1 MQHTVLA
8 SPQKKRLPRV
18 PQPPVYAAVDE
29 AYEMYTV
36 GDSFLHE
43 VEKMCHPLL
52 IQRLADWRIGG
63 LIEAASAEG
72 TLTIG

>member
-1 MQHTVLA
+1 MILSATLGGYVLIGN
-8 SPQKKRLPRV
+8 
-18 PQPPVYAAVDE
+18 YAVVDE

-43 VEKMCHPLL
+43 VEKLCHPLL